1 MAYTQGLCSA
11 IQVNLN
17 EIAGSN
23 APALRREKVGY
34 VDAIMS
40 DANRAGFTAQIVP
53 TNGKF
58 RTVQINYQTQLCD
71 DRVSTSC
78 DVNCTPDVI
87 PAPSEQLITSFSCL
101 KYKMSFDENEMRKL
115 CEPDSVWVGQ
125 TIMNAMNGVN
135 VALDKAL
142 LATVYGPEGT
152 QYLADNGT
160 CTAGTL
166 EVPMFLT
173 GGQPNPMAWAYIKHI
188 YEQTGANGV
197 PFLIGSSSIDLFAK
211 ATQMACCNTNFGMD
225 LSNWMGDAYYYTD
238 RFISGVIDP
247 DMGILLAPG
256 TRQLVLWNKYVG
268 DYAKRNDS
276 FEHGTIVDPFTGLVY
291 DLKTN
296 YDDCA
301 EKWYAEI
308 SLNYNHWAL
317 PTGGCACPDYSGFT
331 LIHNCASSSALAC

>member
-58 RTVQINYQTQLCD
+58 RTVQINYQVQLCD
-71 DRVSTSC
+71 DGVSTSC

-87 PAPSEQLITSFSCL
+87 PAPSEQLITEFNCL

-115 CEPDSVWVGQ
+115 CEADSVWVGQ
-125 TIMNAMNGVN
+125 TIMNAMNGIN

-142 LATVYGPEGT
+142 LASIYGPDGSR
-152 QYLADNGT
+152 YLTDNGT
-160 CTAGTL
+160 CTAGNL

-173 GGQPNPMAWAYIKHI
+173 SGQPNPMAWAYIKHI

-197 PFLIGSSSIDLFAK
+197 PLLIGSSSIDLFAK

-238 RFISGVIDP
+238 RFISPVIDP
-247 DMGILLAPG
+247 NLGILLAPG

-276 FEHGTIVDPFTGLVY
+276 FEHGTIVDPFTGLLY

-301 EKWYAEI
+301 EKWYVEI
-308 SLNYNHWAL
+308 SLNYHHFIV
-317 PTGGCACPDYSGFT
+317 PTGGCACPDYNGLTF
-331 LIHNCASSSALAC
+331 IENCSTSSALDC